1 MNYDEA
7 SNHFLKLLK
16 DSDKVVVIQAD
27 NPDGDSLASAL
38 ALESILEDNG
48 KTTILYCAIDM
59 PDYLKHL
66 AGWDRVVKDFPSS
79 YDLAIVVDTGV
90 WKLLD
95 NFNEKYG
102 KYKLPKEKLIVIDEH
117 ETEHTLEAALDVH
130 DKAAV
135 SSGQIIYELC
145 SKSNL
150 VISKLSAEYIASSIL
165 SDTLGLTSST
175 LKNNPRPFEIMADL
189 VNKGVDVSELQEKR
203 LERMKI
209 SANILNYKG
218 ELLQRIEYFANDKI
232 ATITIPYDEL
242 REHSQELNPT
252 IVLDEARL
260 VNGVCVT
267 IGFKQY
273 VSQGRL
279 VRVTGRIRCNRGYEI
294 ANKIAEY
301 FEDGGGH
308 PYASGF
314 KIEGD
319 NLNFDDIKNKVLNH
333 TEELLNEIV

>member
-1 MNYDEA
+1 MNYEDA
-7 SNHFLKLLK
+7 SNHFLKLLE
-16 DSDKVVVIQAD
+16 SSSNVVIIQAD

-38 ALESILEDNG
+38 ALESILEDSG

-66 AGWDRVVKDFPSS
+66 AGWDRVVKDFPSN

-95 NFNEKYG
+95 NFSEKYG

-117 ETEHTLEAALDVH
+117 ETGHTIESTLDVH
-130 DKAAV
+130 DKYAV

-150 VISKLSAEYIASSIL
+150 EISKLSAEFIASSIL

-203 LERMKI
+203 IQRMKI
-209 SANILNYKG
+209 STDILKYKG
-218 ELLQRIEYFANDKI
+218 ELLQRIEYFANNKI

-242 REHSQELNPT
+242 REHSQQLNPT

-260 VNGVCVT
+260 VNDVCVT

-294 ANKIAEY
+294 ADKIAEH

-319 NLNFDDIKNKVLNH
+319 SLNF
-333 TEELLNEIV
+333 